1 MVARA
6 DPVAIAPGTDTI
18 AEHHHPAVQPQ
29 NSKWKC
35 DGKPEAYHHVLRQS
49 RVTFVSASMDRI
61 HMIYRMVSVNHVH
74 LVNPV

>member
-6 DPVAIAPGTDTI
+6 DPAAIAPGTDTI
-18 AEHHHPAVQPQ
+18 AEHHHPQ

-35 DGKPEAYHHVLRQS
+35 DGKPEAYRHVLRQS
-49 RVTFVSASMDRI
+49 RVTFVSASMGRI
-61 HMIYRMVSVNHVH
+61 HMIYGMVSVNHVH